1 MIIQLLFQNPIAY
14 LMAAVS
20 ITFALTIHEYA
31 HAQAADFLGDP
42 TPRRLRR
49 LSVNPLRHLDPL
61 GAIFIFML
69 GFGWGK
75 PVPFNPLN
83 IRNKKWGPA
92 IIGLAGPGSN
102 FFVAIVIGL
111 LMRFVNLANPGL
123 LNFFVIFVWL
133 NILLGV
139 FNLIPVPPL
148 DGSHILFAVLSGRFE
163 RYKIALLRG
172 GLFSLFIAIFFMV
185 YIGSPYIAQPLFR
198 LITGLSGL
206 F

>member
-1 MIIQLLFQNPIAY
+1 
-14 LMAAVS
+14 
-20 ITFALTIHEYA
+20 
-31 HAQAADFLGDP
+31 
-42 TPRRLRR
+42 
-49 LSVNPLRHLDPL
+49 
-61 GAIFIFML
+61 ML